1 MPTAKHQL
9 MSEIEPAAEPSVSID
24 SADAMEAEAIELESD
39 RHENEPA
46 ASEQPVFDD
55 HEGVED
61 KEDNGEKDKD
71 DDSDSGKES
80 VASDESSFH
89 ASDYEND
96 SGYDPDKDVSELVS
110 TATEYKE
117 TGNDYYK
124 RGDLVRASRSYK
136 KGVSILKPLQSDE
149 KHCQD
154 ETVKSLIVTLSN
166 NLSMLCLQ
174 QGKPKLSVD
183 VAAKAI
189 AMDDTNAKSYYRRA
203 MGYKKLGLLREA
215 KQDLKAAYQCDPTN
229 KTVQKELHAIVKYLH
244 DTHQRQKKAAQ
255 AVFSFDKKSA
265 SLYDDK
271 HEEEQR
277 KKDELERK
285 KREDEEL
292 LAQRKRDW
300 EEDCAQTRRLAEEN
314 GDNGDDSVI
323 GILSY
328 DEWDKQRKK
337 KEKADRKA
345 QKQEERR
352 LLAEEKRKA
361 EEKAKMERAAKKK
374 KEEELRMAEEA
385 VDDDDDDMKLTESEL
400 SQFRGY
406 KKTRDGSVNSYF
418 HRDTS
423 EHDMKIIG
431 DITPQRLD
439 ENGELVGPAGPA
451 KLSMSK
457 DATTTSIQQGKGKAS
472 AWNAGGTTWEEKNA
486 TDWARSQLR
495 LRLEETTATLSTK
508 KSLVGTVTSVSNLL
522 GDASVAV
529 AGGRKRYIFDFHGDV
544 EFEIKDTI
552 EDIVASGTIRL
563 PDLNSGNCT
572 DFEIEVGPWKETPAD
587 EWRELAITL
596 QNDLV
601 KALRVSV
608 QDFVNDFNGHY

>member
-1 MPTAKHQL
+1 

-24 SADAMEAEAIELESD
+24 PVDAMETRPVEMDAGSRESV
-39 RHENEPA
+39 A
-46 ASEQPVFDD
+46 TASDQPVLDD
-55 HEGVED
+55 D
-61 KEDNGEKDKD
+61 KDDDDDDDGGKEKD
-71 DDSDSGKES
+71 DDSDSGKDS

-96 SGYDPDKDVSELVS
+96 SGFDPDKDIAELVS

-149 KHCQD
+149 KHAQD
-154 ETVKSLIVTLSN
+154 ETVKTLIVTLSN

-189 AMDDTNAKSYYRRA
+189 AVDDTNAKSYYRRA

-215 KQDLKAAYQCDPTN
+215 KQDLKSANQCDPTN
-229 KTVQKELHAIVKYLH
+229 KTVQKELHAIVKYLN

-255 AVFSFDKKSA
+255 AVFSFDKKSM

-271 HEEEQR
+271 HEEEQ
-277 KKDELERK
+277 KKKEELERK
-285 KREDEEL
+285 KLEGEEL
-292 LAQRKRDW
+292 LAQRKREW
-300 EEDCAQTRRLAEEN
+300 EEECAEKRRLAEEN
-314 GDNGDDSVI
+314 GDAGDDSAI

-328 DEWDKQRKK
+328 EEWDKQRKK

-374 KEEELRMAEEA
+374 KAEERRI
-385 VDDDDDDMKLTESEL
+385 VEDDDDDDDDDVKLTESEL

-406 KKTRDGSVNSYF
+406 KKTRDGTVTSYF

-423 EHDMKIIG
+423 EHDLKIIG
-431 DITPQRLD
+431 DVTPQRLD
-439 ENGELVGPAGPA
+439 ENGDPIGPAGPA
-451 KLSMSK
+451 KISIPK
-457 DATTTSIQQGKGKAS
+457 DATTTAVQQGKGKAS
-472 AWNAGGTTWEEKNA
+472 AWNAGGTTWEEKDA

-495 LRLEETTATLSTK
+495 IRLRETKAALSTEE
-508 KSLVGTVTSVSNLL
+508 SLVGAVANVSNLL

-529 AGGRKRYIFDFHGDV
+529 AGGRKRYIFDFHCDV
-544 EFEIKDTI
+544 EFEIKDSI
-552 EDIVASGTIRL
+552 DDIVASGIIRL
-563 PDLNSGNCT
+563 PDVNSGNYS
-572 DFEIEVGPWKETPAD
+572 DFEIEVGAWKVIPENKLK
-587 EWRELAITL
+587 ERAILL
-596 QNDLV
+596 QNELV
-601 KALRVSV
+601 KAVRASV